1 MTLVSNVGK
10 TVHKVNKELL
20 LLLFLVVIAAMIH
33 FLVASQ
39 AMALVFYFLPTLY
52 SAYYFGRRHATLT
65 AFASVCLVVL
75 LTHLNPAMFDRRTEN
90 LPIDSRWFD
99 IAVWGGVLVV
109 AAYAMG
115 TLYERNQKNLKEL
128 KDGYDGMLVIL
139 QQFLCNQKNS
149 EADSS
154 RLSSHAIKIAEALGL
169 DPESTED
176 LRTAALLSKV
186 NEIGISNEIL
196 YKAANLS
203 EEELEKGMRKAGDR
217 GATKA
222 QLMGGSLRRAIPI
235 LVAAQELNKT
245 GATPADS
252 VVEVQILNLAQKF
265 EAQADAAG
273 AGKMPSAQ
281 AVEKIAKDSDGKYD
295 SMIVDAFVKA
305 FGQKALAATK

>member
-1 MTLVSNVGK
+1 MRK
-10 TVHKVNKELL
+10 INKELL

-39 AMALVFYFLPTLY
+39 AITLVFYFLPTLY

-65 AFASVCLVVL
+65 ACASVGLVVL
-75 LTHLNPAMFDRRTEN
+75 LTYLNPAMFTRRAEN

-99 IAVWGGVLVV
+99 VAVWGGVLVV

-115 TLYERNQKNLKEL
+115 TLYERNQKSLKEL

-139 QQFLCNQKNS
+139 QQFLSNQNS
-149 EADSS
+149 DADSC
-154 RLSSHAIKIAEALGL
+154 RLSSHVIKIADALGL
-169 DPESTED
+169 DPESSED

-186 NEIGISNEIL
+186 NQIGISNEIL

-203 EEELEKGMRKAGDR
+203 EEDLEKGMRKIDDAR
-217 GATKA
+217 ATNA

-235 LVAAQELNKT
+235 LVAAQQLNKT
-245 GATPADS
+245 EANPADS
-252 VVEVQILNLAQKF
+252 IVEVQILNLAEKF
-265 EAQADAAG
+265 EALTNAAKL
-273 AGKMPSAQ
+273 AKMPSSQ
-281 AVEKIAKDSDGKYD
+281 VVEKIAKESDGKYD

-305 FGQKALAATK
+305 FGQKAQAAGK

>member
-1 MTLVSNVGK
+1 MRK
-10 TVHKVNKELL
+10 INKELL

-39 AMALVFYFLPTLY
+39 AITLVFYFLPTLY

-65 AFASVCLVVL
+65 ACASVGLVVL
-75 LTHLNPAMFDRRTEN
+75 LTYLNPAMFTRRAEN

-99 IAVWGGVLVV
+99 VAVWGGVLVV

-115 TLYERNQKNLKEL
+115 TLYERNQKSLKEL

-139 QQFLCNQKNS
+139 QQFLSNQNS
-149 EADSS
+149 DADSC
-154 RLSSHAIKIAEALGL
+154 RLSSHVVKIADALGL
-169 DPESTED
+169 DPESSED

-186 NEIGISNEIL
+186 NQIGISNEIL

-203 EEELEKGMRKAGDR
+203 EEDLEKGMRKIDDAR
-217 GATKA
+217 ATNA

-235 LVAAQELNKT
+235 LVAAQQLNKT
-245 GATPADS
+245 EANPADS
-252 VVEVQILNLAQKF
+252 IVEVQILNLAEKF
-265 EAQADAAG
+265 EALTNAAG
-273 AGKMPSAQ
+273 LARMPSSQ
-281 AVEKIAKDSDGKYD
+281 VVEKIAKESEGKYD

-305 FGQKALAATK
+305 FGQKAQAAGK

>member
-1 MTLVSNVGK
+1 MRK
-10 TVHKVNKELL
+10 INKELL

-39 AMALVFYFLPTLY
+39 AITLVFYFLPTLY

-65 AFASVCLVVL
+65 ACASVGLVVL
-75 LTHLNPAMFDRRTEN
+75 LTYLNPAMFTRRAEN

-99 IAVWGGVLVV
+99 VAVWGGVLVV

-115 TLYERNQKNLKEL
+115 TLYERNQKSLKEL

-139 QQFLCNQKNS
+139 QQFLSNQS
-149 EADSS
+149 SDADSF
-154 RLSSHAIKIAEALGL
+154 RLSSHVIKIAGALGL
-169 DPESTED
+169 DPESSED

-186 NEIGISNEIL
+186 NQIGISNEIL

-203 EEELEKGMRKAGDR
+203 EEDLEKGMRKIDDAR
-217 GATKA
+217 ATNA

-235 LVAAQELNKT
+235 LVAAQQLNKT
-245 GATPADS
+245 DANPANS
-252 VVEVQILNLAQKF
+252 IVEVQILNLAEKF
-265 EAQADAAG
+265 EALTNAVGLA
-273 AGKMPSAQ
+273 KMPSSQ
-281 AVEKIAKDSDGKYD
+281 VVEKIAKESEGKYD

-305 FGQKALAATK
+305 FGQKAQAAGK

>member
-1 MTLVSNVGK
+1 MRK
-10 TVHKVNKELL
+10 INKELL

-39 AMALVFYFLPTLY
+39 AITLVFYFLPTLY

-65 AFASVCLVVL
+65 ACASVGLVVL
-75 LTHLNPAMFDRRTEN
+75 LTYLNPAMFTRRAEN

-99 IAVWGGVLVV
+99 VAVWGGVLVV

-115 TLYERNQKNLKEL
+115 TLYERNQKSLKEL

-139 QQFLCNQKNS
+139 QQFLSNQNS
-149 EADSS
+149 DADSC
-154 RLSSHAIKIAEALGL
+154 RLSSHVVKIAGALGL
-169 DPESTED
+169 DPESSED

-186 NEIGISNEIL
+186 NQIGISNEIL

-203 EEELEKGMRKAGDR
+203 EEDLEKGMRKIDDAR
-217 GATKA
+217 ATNA

-235 LVAAQELNKT
+235 LVAAQQLNKT
-245 GATPADS
+245 DANPANS
-252 VVEVQILNLAQKF
+252 IVEVQILNLAEKF
-265 EAQADAAG
+265 EALTNAVGLA
-273 AGKMPSAQ
+273 KMPSSQ
-281 AVEKIAKDSDGKYD
+281 VVEKIAKESEGKYD

-305 FGQKALAATK
+305 FGQKAQAAGK

>member
-1 MTLVSNVGK
+1 
-10 TVHKVNKELL
+10 
-20 LLLFLVVIAAMIH
+20 
-33 FLVASQ
+33 
-39 AMALVFYFLPTLY
+39 MALVFYFLPTLY

-65 AFASVCLVVL
+65 ACASVGLVVL
-75 LTHLNPAMFDRRTEN
+75 LTYLNPVMFTRRTEN
-90 LPIDSRWFD
+90 LPIDGRWFD

-115 TLYERNQKNLKEL
+115 TLYERNQKSLNEL

-139 QQFLCNQKNS
+139 QQFLGNQNNR
-149 EADSS
+149 EADSCH
-154 RLSSHAIKIAEALGL
+154 LAAHAVRIAAALGL

-203 EEELEKGMRKAGDR
+203 EQELEKGMLKGENRSV
-217 GATKA
+217 TKA

-235 LVAAQELNKT
+235 LVAAQKLRESDAN
-245 GATPADS
+245 PSDS
-252 VVEVQILNLAQKF
+252 IVEVQILNLAEKL
-265 EAQADAAG
+265 EAQATG
-273 AGKMPSAQ
+273 AGKTPSAQ
-281 AVEKIAKDSDGKYD
+281 AVEIVAKDSEGKYD
-295 SMIVDAFVKA
+295 SMILDAFVKA

>member
-1 MTLVSNVGK
+1 MRK
-10 TVHKVNKELL
+10 INKELL

-39 AMALVFYFLPTLY
+39 AITLVFYFLPTLY

-65 AFASVCLVVL
+65 ACASVGLVVL
-75 LTHLNPAMFDRRTEN
+75 LTYLNPAMFTRRAEN

-99 IAVWGGVLVV
+99 VAVWGGVLVV

-115 TLYERNQKNLKEL
+115 TLYERNQKSLKEL

-139 QQFLCNQKNS
+139 QQFLSNQNS
-149 EADSS
+149 DADSC
-154 RLSSHAIKIAEALGL
+154 RLSSHVVKIAGALGL
-169 DPESTED
+169 DPESSED

-186 NEIGISNEIL
+186 NQIGISNEIL

-203 EEELEKGMRKAGDR
+203 EEDLEKGMRKIDDAR
-217 GATKA
+217 ATNA

-235 LVAAQELNKT
+235 LVAAQQLNKT
-245 GATPADS
+245 EANPADS
-252 VVEVQILNLAQKF
+252 IVEVQILNLAEKF
-265 EAQADAAG
+265 EALTNAAG
-273 AGKMPSAQ
+273 LAKMPSSQ
-281 AVEKIAKDSDGKYD
+281 VVEKIAKESDGKYD

-305 FGQKALAATK
+305 FGQKAQAAGK

>member
-1 MTLVSNVGK
+1 MRK
-10 TVHKVNKELL
+10 INKELL

-39 AMALVFYFLPTLY
+39 AITLVFYFLPTLY

-65 AFASVCLVVL
+65 ACASVGLVVL
-75 LTHLNPAMFDRRTEN
+75 LTYLNPAMFTRRAEN

-99 IAVWGGVLVV
+99 VAVWGGVLVV

-115 TLYERNQKNLKEL
+115 TLYERNQKSLKEL

-139 QQFLCNQKNS
+139 QQFLSNQNS
-149 EADSS
+149 DADSC
-154 RLSSHAIKIAEALGL
+154 RLSSHVVKIADALGL
-169 DPESTED
+169 DPESSED

-186 NEIGISNEIL
+186 NQIGISNEIL

-203 EEELEKGMRKAGDR
+203 EEDLEKGMRKIDDAR
-217 GATKA
+217 ATNA

-235 LVAAQELNKT
+235 LVAAQHLNKT
-245 GATPADS
+245 EANPADS
-252 VVEVQILNLAQKF
+252 IVEVQILNLAEKF
-265 EAQADAAG
+265 EALTNAVGLA
-273 AGKMPSAQ
+273 KMPSSQ
-281 AVEKIAKDSDGKYD
+281 VVEKIAKESEGKYD

-305 FGQKALAATK
+305 FGQKAQAAGK

>member
-1 MTLVSNVGK
+1 MRK
-10 TVHKVNKELL
+10 INKELL

-39 AMALVFYFLPTLY
+39 AIALVFYFLPTLY

-65 AFASVCLVVL
+65 ACASVGLVVL
-75 LTHLNPAMFDRRTEN
+75 LTYLNPAMFTRRAEN

-99 IAVWGGVLVV
+99 VAVWGGVLVV

-115 TLYERNQKNLKEL
+115 TLYERNQKSLKEL

-139 QQFLCNQKNS
+139 QQFLSNQNS
-149 EADSS
+149 DADSC
-154 RLSSHAIKIAEALGL
+154 RLSSHVVKIAGALGL
-169 DPESTED
+169 DPESSED

-186 NEIGISNEIL
+186 NQIGISNEIL

-203 EEELEKGMRKAGDR
+203 EEDLEKGMRKIDDAR
-217 GATKA
+217 ATNA

-235 LVAAQELNKT
+235 LVAAQQLNKT
-245 GATPADS
+245 DANPANS
-252 VVEVQILNLAQKF
+252 IVEVQILNLAEKF
-265 EAQADAAG
+265 EALTNAAG
-273 AGKMPSAQ
+273 LAKMPSSQ
-281 AVEKIAKDSDGKYD
+281 VVEKIAKESDGKYD

-305 FGQKALAATK
+305 FRQKAQAAGK

>member
-1 MTLVSNVGK
+1 MRK
-10 TVHKVNKELL
+10 TNKELL

-39 AMALVFYFLPTLY
+39 AIALVFYFLPTLY

-65 AFASVCLVVL
+65 ACASVGLVVL
-75 LTHLNPAMFDRRTEN
+75 LTYLNPAMFTRRAEN

-99 IAVWGGVLVV
+99 VAVWGGVLVV

-115 TLYERNQKNLKEL
+115 TLYERNQKSLKEL

-139 QQFLCNQKNS
+139 QQFLSNQNS
-149 EADSS
+149 DADSF
-154 RLSSHAIKIAEALGL
+154 RLSSHVIKIADALGL
-169 DPESTED
+169 DPESSED

-186 NEIGISNEIL
+186 NQIGISNEIL

-203 EEELEKGMRKAGDR
+203 EEDLEKGMRKIDDAR
-217 GATKA
+217 ATKA

-235 LVAAQELNKT
+235 LVAAQHLNKT
-245 GATPADS
+245 EANPADS
-252 VVEVQILNLAQKF
+252 IVEVQILNLAEKF
-265 EAQADAAG
+265 EALTNAAG
-273 AGKMPSAQ
+273 LARMPSSQ
-281 AVEKIAKDSDGKYD
+281 VVEKIAKESDGKYD

-305 FGQKALAATK
+305 FGQKAQAAGK

>member
-1 MTLVSNVGK
+1 MRK
-10 TVHKVNKELL
+10 INKELL

-39 AMALVFYFLPTLY
+39 AITLVFYFLPTLY

-65 AFASVCLVVL
+65 ACASVGLVVL
-75 LTHLNPAMFDRRTEN
+75 LTYLNPAMFTRRAEN

-99 IAVWGGVLVV
+99 VAVWGGVLVV

-115 TLYERNQKNLKEL
+115 TLYERNQKSLKEL

-139 QQFLCNQKNS
+139 QQFLSNQNS
-149 EADSS
+149 DADSC
-154 RLSSHAIKIAEALGL
+154 RLSSHVVKIAGALGL
-169 DPESTED
+169 DPESSED

-186 NEIGISNEIL
+186 NQIGISNEIL

-203 EEELEKGMRKAGDR
+203 EEDLEKGMRKIDDAR
-217 GATKA
+217 ATNA

-235 LVAAQELNKT
+235 LVAAQQLNKT
-245 GATPADS
+245 DANPANS
-252 VVEVQILNLAQKF
+252 IVEVQILNLAEKF
-265 EAQADAAG
+265 EALMNAAG
-273 AGKMPSAQ
+273 LAKMPSSQ
-281 AVEKIAKDSDGKYD
+281 VVEKIAKESEGKYD

-305 FGQKALAATK
+305 FGQKAQAAGK

>member
-1 MTLVSNVGK
+1 MRK
-10 TVHKVNKELL
+10 INKELL

-39 AMALVFYFLPTLY
+39 AITLVFYFLPTLY

-65 AFASVCLVVL
+65 ACASVGLVVL
-75 LTHLNPAMFDRRTEN
+75 LTYLNPAMFTRRAEN

-99 IAVWGGVLVV
+99 VAVWGGVLVV

-115 TLYERNQKNLKEL
+115 TLYERNQKSLKEL

-139 QQFLCNQKNS
+139 QQFLSNQNS
-149 EADSS
+149 DADSC
-154 RLSSHAIKIAEALGL
+154 RLSSHVIKIADALGL
-169 DPESTED
+169 DPESSED

-186 NEIGISNEIL
+186 NQIGISNEIL

-203 EEELEKGMRKAGDR
+203 EEDLEKGMRKIDDAR
-217 GATKA
+217 ATNA

-235 LVAAQELNKT
+235 LVAAQQLNKT
-245 GATPADS
+245 EANPADS
-252 VVEVQILNLAQKF
+252 IVEVQILNLAEKF
-265 EAQADAAG
+265 EALTNAAG
-273 AGKMPSAQ
+273 LAKMPSSQ
-281 AVEKIAKDSDGKYD
+281 VVEKIAKESDGKYD

-305 FGQKALAATK
+305 FGQKAQAAGK

>member
-1 MTLVSNVGK
+1 MRK
-10 TVHKVNKELL
+10 INKELL

-39 AMALVFYFLPTLY
+39 AITLVFYFLPTLY

-65 AFASVCLVVL
+65 ACASVGLVVL
-75 LTHLNPAMFDRRTEN
+75 LTYLNPAMFTRRAEN

-99 IAVWGGVLVV
+99 VAVWGGVLVV

-115 TLYERNQKNLKEL
+115 TLYERNQKSLKEL

-139 QQFLCNQKNS
+139 QQFLSNQS
-149 EADSS
+149 SDADSF
-154 RLSSHAIKIAEALGL
+154 RLSSHVIKIAGALGL
-169 DPESTED
+169 DPESSED

-186 NEIGISNEIL
+186 NQIGISNEIL

-203 EEELEKGMRKAGDR
+203 EEDLEKGMRKIDDAR
-217 GATKA
+217 ATNA

-235 LVAAQELNKT
+235 LVAAQQLNKT
-245 GATPADS
+245 DANPANS
-252 VVEVQILNLAQKF
+252 IVEVQILNLAEKF
-265 EAQADAAG
+265 EALTNAAG
-273 AGKMPSAQ
+273 LAKMPSSQ
-281 AVEKIAKDSDGKYD
+281 VVEKIAKESDGKYD

-305 FGQKALAATK
+305 FRQKAQAAGK